1 MLKFLVLLTF
11 LSFNH
16 LFAQEINLS
25 DRMPID
31 TSIIIDSLENG
42 LVYYIRHNEKPEKR
56 AVLRLAVNAGSVLED
71 NDQLG
76 LAHFSEHMAFNGT
89 ENFAKH
95 EIIDYLES
103 IGMRFG
109 PDINAY
115 TSFDE
120 TVYML
125 EVPTDSS
132 GVVEKG
138 FTILKEWAHNVSFE
152 KDEID
157 KERGVVIE
165 EWRLG
170 RGASARIRDKQ
181 FPILFKNSI
190 YAERLPI
197 GKKEILESFPY
208 ETVKRFYDDW
218 YRPDLMAVIAVG
230 DFDVKQIENYIRNIF
245 SDIPKHESVRERKIF
260 PVPGNDKMLFA
271 IAADPEATQT
281 SVGIYFKQ
289 DIEPEGTAGDYRRNI
304 IENLYIGML
313 NNRLSE
319 LTQIPDPPFLYAY
332 SAKGRFIRSKEFYV
346 LSAAVKEEGILRGF
360 EALLTESERVQK
372 YGFTSSELRR
382 QKDELLANMER
393 IYKERDKTESEQFAA
408 EYIRNFLTSEPIPGI
423 AYEFEL
429 YKTFLPGISIE
440 EVNALTDKWIT
451 DNNIVVTVSAPEKKE
466 LEVPQEKELLAV
478 TEKAEKKEIEPYD
491 DKVSNLPLVEKKPS
505 PAAIIS
511 KNNFPDL
518 GITEWKLSNGVKIV
532 LKPTDFKNDEVLF
545 HAFSPG
551 GNSIVSDDEY
561 IPAVTASNLI
571 LQSGVGN
578 FNYIELQKMLAGKV
592 VDVSTYIGEL
602 SEGLSGSSTPKD
614 IETMFQLIYLYFT
627 QPCIDSSSYMAY
639 LERLRSYL
647 KNRDLNPDAAFQD
660 TLEVT
665 LTQYNPRTKPWT
677 METLDKMDLNES
689 LEIFKERF
697 ADASDFTFFFVGSFS
712 IDSIKPFI
720 LAYVGGL
727 PSTKRIESWKDL
739 NIDPPS
745 GVIEKSVYKGLEP
758 KSRVNLTFAGS
769 FDWNLDTRYKLTAM
783 TDVLRIKLREVL
795 REDKGGT
802 YGVSVSANSQRIPDE
817 EFKISISFGCSP
829 DRVDELVSTA
839 FNQIDSLKSHPVTDI
854 YLTKVKEIQ
863 KREWEINLKENGF
876 WLRTLHYYYLYGISL
891 DEIGKY
897 PERIE
902 ELSAGDIRE
911 SAKKYFDENN
921 YVKIELF
928 PEKKMN

>member
-1 MLKFLVLLTF
+1 
-11 LSFNH
+11 
-16 LFAQEINLS
+16 
-25 DRMPID
+25 
-31 TSIIIDSLENG
+31 
-42 LVYYIRHNEKPEKR
+42 
-56 AVLRLAVNAGSVLED
+56 
-71 NDQLG
+71 
-76 LAHFSEHMAFNGT
+76 
-89 ENFAKH
+89 
-95 EIIDYLES
+95 
-103 IGMRFG
+103 
-109 PDINAY
+109 
-115 TSFDE
+115 
-120 TVYML
+120 
-125 EVPTDSS
+125 
-132 GVVEKG
+132 
-138 FTILKEWAHNVSFE
+138 
-152 KDEID
+152 
-157 KERGVVIE
+157 
-165 EWRLG
+165 
-170 RGASARIRDKQ
+170 
-181 FPILFKNSI
+181 
-190 YAERLPI
+190 
-197 GKKEILESFPY
+197 
-208 ETVKRFYDDW
+208 
-218 YRPDLMAVIAVG
+218 
-230 DFDVKQIENYIRNIF
+230 
-245 SDIPKHESVRERKIF
+245 
-260 PVPGNDKMLFA
+260 
-271 IAADPEATQT
+271 
-281 SVGIYFKQ
+281 
-289 DIEPEGTAGDYRRNI
+289 
-304 IENLYIGML
+304 ML